1 MMTFELPWESLLP
14 LAGLLA
20 FVAVWLVALLVGV
33 FLACSIFTAVFVVLK
48 AFVDVFTAELERS
61 REKAG
66 E

>member
-1 MMTFELPWESLLP
+1 MTFELPWESLVP

-20 FVAVWLVALLVGV
+20 FVALWLGALLIGV
-33 FLACSIFTAVFVVLK
+33 FLACSIFTAVFVVLR
-48 AFVDVFTAELERS
+48 AFVDVFTVELEKS